1 MHLFPHIFVSYLTT
15 HYPLCHPISSP
26 ENRNRWSAA
35 VFSRRYKV
43 AMAGRV
49 VLTVG
54 FARARSFASRSFIA
68 TGPRICPTVVAPEI
82 APFVISEKPANW
94 GETVTATCTILKGD
108 QPILIEWALNG
119 ESISHDF
126 SDITIAT
133 SKRVSLLTIDA
144 VTASHAGEYT
154 CVASNAAGGTSYSAS
169 LAINGTIRR
178 SSKLLL
184 IPRCMYESF
193 FSRRLTPTPFIHSSP
208 SGPVT
213 FPSRSRVSTEVTG
226 RADDVA
232 G

>member
-1 MHLFPHIFVSYLTT
+1 MVIPGLLRM
-15 HYPLCHPISSP
+15 L
-26 ENRNRWSAA
+26 
-35 VFSRRYKV
+35 
-43 AMAGRV
+43 
-49 VLTVG
+49 
-54 FARARSFASRSFIA
+54 SRSRDDA
-68 TGPRICPTVVAPEI
+68 LPCCSLVEYASSGPHVSVFATVVAPEI

-144 VTASHAGEYT
+144 VAASHAGEYT

-178 SSKLLL
+178 VFGAFVNSHVHVHV
-184 IPRCMYESF
+184 RESC
-193 FSRRLTPTPFIHSSP
+193 SLRSDLTQTPFVHSSLQANSPHHVP
-208 SGPVT
+208 SISLE
-213 FPSRSRVSTEVTG
+213 FQRR
-226 RADDVA
+226 
-232 G
+232 